1 MRRARDVCIFYFD
14 SPTVGLR
21 AAAAARGCED
31 GGASRASWVSNN
43 ASCSY
48 ARRAAA
54 SIKRAATAIMSLFNS
69 SYLIPILSLSWAE
82 DAAAAQ
88 ESYAVAAAAFL
99 LLK

>member
-1 MRRARDVCIFYFD
+1 MHAARDVCIFYFD

-21 AAAAARGCED
+21 AGVKMEAPVELAGCLITPL
-31 GGASRASWVSNN
+31 ALM
-43 ASCSY
+43 
-48 ARRAAA
+48 RRAAA

-69 SYLIPILSLSWAE
+69 SYLIPILSLYSE

-88 ESYAVAAAAFL
+88 ESYAVAAFL